1 MISIFD
7 KEITELKALFSGK
20 PVREYAYDPKKALPV
35 SEYGELVLARD
46 SAFELGG
53 SDKPCTG
60 ATVATDT
67 LPVENKVIVV
77 GKELSEIKGDANYA
91 RFVIIGL
98 SRSPEDEQGIFDLVK
113 SLEYAKYKE
122 NVAGFMSRSSAFTH
136 REQVR
141 VSKTA
146 IKSGLS
152 FEKLG
157 DTAINGYLKR
167 EAVKAVTV
175 IYVADADVDF
185 DELGRIAGRTREII
199 SAFNHILDNALVDC
213 AHCSLKE
220 ICDEV
225 DGMKEAH
232 LRRNG
237 NRNR

>member
-7 KEITELKALFSGK
+7 KEISKIAEIISGA
-20 PVREYAYDPKKALPV
+20 PYREYAYDPQKALPV
-35 SEYGELVLARD
+35 TEYGELVLARD
-46 SAFELGG
+46 CAFELGG
-53 SDKPCTG
+53 SDTPSTG

-67 LPVENKVIVV
+67 LTVENKIIVV
-77 GKELSEIKGDANYA
+77 GKELNQINSDVNYA

-98 SRSPEDEQGIFDLVK
+98 SRSPDDEQGIFDLVK

-122 NVAGFMSRSSAFTH
+122 NVGGFMVRSSAFTH

-146 IKSGLS
+146 IKAGLS

-157 DTAINGYLKR
+157 DTAISGYLKR
-167 EAVKAVTV
+167 DAVKAVTV
-175 IYVADADVDF
+175 VYVADAGVDF
-185 DELGRIAGRTREII
+185 DELYRVSGRTREII

-225 DGMKEAH
+225 DGIKEAH
-232 LRRNG
+232 FRRNG
-237 NRNR
+237 SRN